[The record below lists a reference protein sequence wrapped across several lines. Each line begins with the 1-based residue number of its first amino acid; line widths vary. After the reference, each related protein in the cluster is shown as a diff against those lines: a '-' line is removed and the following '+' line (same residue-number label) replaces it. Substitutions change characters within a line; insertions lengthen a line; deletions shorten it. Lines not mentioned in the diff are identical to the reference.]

1 MGIIRNHLLQM
12 KVEQPEEYRRLM
24 EGYNSE
30 DEFMQEVLGIS
41 LKAINYYESTKE
53 GNWKK

>member
-1 MGIIRNHLLQM
+1 
-12 KVEQPEEYRRLM
+12 M